1 MLTTVT
7 AMPQD
12 RRDDPDDALRM
23 KPG

>member
-12 RRDDPDDALRM
+12 RRDDPDDALRK
-23 KPG
+23 KPR